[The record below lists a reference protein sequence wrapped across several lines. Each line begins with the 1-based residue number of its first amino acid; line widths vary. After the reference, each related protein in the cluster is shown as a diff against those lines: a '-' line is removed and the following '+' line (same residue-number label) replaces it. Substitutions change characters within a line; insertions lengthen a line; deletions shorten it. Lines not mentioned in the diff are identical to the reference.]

1 MQDVNAPLNIR
12 EIARLLES
20 TPVALRELVTQLPDR
35 ITGWHPAPGKW
46 CIREVV
52 GHLTEEDKRDF
63 AGRISTMLEAD
74 EPRLAVN
81 DQDAVARM
89 RQDCAKNLGALL
101 DEFNSM
107 RSASVE
113 LVLNLKETD
122 LVRGGIRPR
131 MGRIQVVD
139 VLHEWVYHDLNH
151 IRQIGANV
159 QRLLWA
165 NFGNIQPFYDPC

>member
-1 MQDVNAPLNIR
+1 
-12 EIARLLES
+12 
-20 TPVALRELVTQLPDR
+20 
-35 ITGWHPAPGKW
+35 
-46 CIREVV
+46 
-52 GHLTEEDKRDF
+52 
-63 AGRISTMLEAD
+63 
-74 EPRLAVN
+74 
-81 DQDAVARM
+81 
-89 RQDCAKNLGALL
+89 
-101 DEFNSM
+101 M